1 MRFAYLGSGSRG
13 NGAVIS
19 AGSTH
24 VLLDCGFPAG
34 EAERR
39 LQRLGLSATDLAAVL
54 VTHEHGDHI
63 GGVSALAR
71 RHRLPVYMTLG
82 TRAAGK
88 MHADVD
94 VRVIDGHSPF
104 AVEALEILPYPVPHD
119 ARQPCQFV
127 FHDGQW
133 RLGVLSD
140 AGCITPHIREMLAP
154 CDALAIEFDHDVDL
168 LAQGPY
174 PASLKT
180 RVGGRLGHLSNC
192 QSAALLA
199 ELGGERLQHLVLAHL
214 SEQNNSPALAQQA
227 AATAL
232 AVDQDWVQ
240 LADQAD
246 GLDWRQLA
254 MR

>member
-13 NGAVIS
+13 NAAVIS
-19 AGSTH
+19 AGATH
-24 VLLDCGFPAG
+24 VLLDCGFPAS

-39 LQRLGLSATDLAAVL
+39 LQRLGLEAADLAAVL

-71 RHRLPVYMTLG
+71 RHGLAVYMTLG

-88 MHADVD
+88 MHPAVD
-94 VRVIDGHSPF
+94 VRVIDGHSPLTID
-104 AVEALEILPYPVPHD
+104 ALEVLPYPVPHD

-133 RLGVLSD
+133 RLG
-140 AGCITPHIREMLAP
+140 
-154 CDALAIEFDHDVDL
+154 
-168 LAQGPY
+168 
-174 PASLKT
+174 
-180 RVGGRLGHLSNC
+180 HLSNC

-199 ELGGERLQHLVLAHL
+199 DIGAERLQHLVLAHL

-232 AVDQDWVQ
+232 AVDPDWVQ

>member
-24 VLLDCGFPAG
+24 VLLDCGFAAG

-39 LQRLGLSATDLAAVL
+39 LQRLGLEASTLAAVL

-88 MHADVD
+88 MHVDVD
-94 VRVIDGHSPF
+94 VQVIDGHSPF
-104 AVEALEILPYPVPHD
+104 AIDALEVLPYPVPHD
-119 ARQPCQFV
+119 ARQPCQYV
-127 FHDGQW
+127 FQDGQW

-140 AGCITPHIREMLAP
+140 AGCITPHIRAMLAP
-154 CDALAIEFDHDVDL
+154 CDALAIEFNHDVEM

-174 PASLKT
+174 PQSLKT

-192 QSAALLA
+192 QSAELLA
-199 ELGGERLQHLVLAHL
+199 EIGVERLQHLVLAHL

-227 AATAL
+227 AAQAL
-232 AVDQDWVQ
+232 AVDEDWVQ

-254 MR
+254 AR